1 MASPRD
7 GERATDVDEILESLT
22 LAETLRLLHGARDP
36 EGVSTGYV
44 PPNEERGI
52 PPLRLVDGP
61 LGVRAGE
68 ATAFPASIAL
78 AAAWDADLARA
89 QGEALGRETRA
100 KGQDGL
106 LAPGLNLIR
115 VPNGGRNFEYYS
127 EDPWLTSR
135 MAVAVVEGIQ
145 SEGAIATAKHYVA
158 NSQETDRTTVD
169 AGIDERALR
178 ECYLRGFE
186 ATVRE
191 AEVGSV
197 MCAYNGVNGEPMSEH
212 RRLLTELL
220 RDEWGFSGYVV
231 SDWWA
236 IDDPVDSAT
245 AGLDLEMPGY
255 ALDAESQFGV
265 APSELPLS
273 MPDVEAGGLYG
284 DPLRAAVDVGTVSA
298 DRVETMARRVL
309 ETMDRFGLF
318 SADRPFG
325 AIDTD
330 GHSAIARRVAIEG
343 SVLLK
348 NEGVLPFDSGIE
360 TLAVIGPNADRPALG
375 GGGSSEVT
383 PVHAVSPLDGL
394 RERFRGEVTFERGIA
409 PIQGVRFFDEREG
422 EEPDDEPSIEDAVAA
437 AEDADATVLV
447 ARDVATEGA
456 DRPSL
461 SLPGEQDALIEAVAG
476 VAEELV
482 VVLNTGGA
490 VEMPWLES
498 VPSLL
503 ETWYPGQDDGVA
515 LAAVLTG
522 EEPGGRLPVTF
533 GRGADYGFDDSSY
546 PGTDGR
552 VEHDE
557 GLLVGYRGFD
567 ARDREPYYPF
577 GHGLSYAEF
586 EYGPLEIPDRIP
598 AGESATVSVPL
609 ENVGDR
615 PGKEVVQVYVASEVE
630 GRPPRELAGFSAARL
645 APGERHRVEVSLDPR
660 AFLGYDPER
669 EGWYPVT
676 EEGTVEVGR
685 SSRDLRGAVPVR
697 ITTE

>member
-1 MASPRD
+1 MTTPRD
-7 GERATDVDEILESLT
+7 GERATDVDGILESLT

-78 AAAWDADLARA
+78 AATWDGDLARE

-115 VPNGGRNFEYYS
+115 VPGGGRNFEYYS

-135 MAVAVVEGIQ
+135 MAVSVIEGIQ

-158 NSQETDRTTVD
+158 NSQEADRTTVD
-169 AGIDERALR
+169 ARIGERALR

-186 ATVRE
+186 AAVRE

-212 RRLLTELL
+212 RRLLTGVL

-236 IDDPVDSAT
+236 TGDPVDSAT

-284 DPLRAAVDVGTVSA
+284 EPLRAAVDAGSVSA
-298 DRVETMARRVL
+298 DRIDAMARRVL

-348 NEGVLPFDSGIE
+348 NEGVLPFDSGVE

-394 RERFRGEVTFERGIA
+394 RERFQGEVTFERGVP
-409 PIQGVRFFDEREG
+409 PIRGVRFFDEGET
-422 EEPDDEPSIEDAVAA
+422 EEPADEPSIEDAVAA

-461 SLPGEQDALIEAVAG
+461 SLPGEQDDLIAAVAD
-476 VAEELV
+476 ATEELV

-498 VPSLL
+498 VPSVLV
-503 ETWYPGQDDGVA
+503 TWYPGQDDGVA

-533 GRGADYGFDDSSY
+533 GRGADYGFDEASY
-546 PGTDGR
+546 PGVEGR
-552 VEHDE
+552 VEYEE
-557 GLLVGYRGFD
+557 GLFVGHRGFD
-567 ARDREPYYPF
+567 ARERAPYFPF
-577 GHGLSYAEF
+577 GHGLSYTEF
-586 EYGPLEIPDRIP
+586 EYGPLETSDRIP
-598 AGESATVSVPL
+598 AGESVTVSVPV

-615 PGKEVVQVYVASEVE
+615 PGKEVVQVYAASEVA
-630 GRPPRELAGFSAARL
+630 GRPPRELAGFATARL
-645 APGERHRVEVSLDPR
+645 APGERQEVEVPLDPR
-660 AFLGYDPER
+660 AFLGYDPVR

-685 SSRDLRGAVPVR
+685 SSRDLRGAAPVR